1 MYVGCDSYYGGAE
14 GTCIIGGVVP
24 GLRRTRRRA
33 GAMST
38 TRCVAE
44 GPGEG
49 RAGSFIS
56 YYDDASDLG
65 VVGVAPVCL
74 GLWLN
79 TARTAEDADTTVEHF
94 QGAIDLNREVHV
106 SRGIDD
112 VEAVVIP
119 ETSRCSGLNGDPALL
134 LLIHEV
140 SRSRTIMHL
149 TDLMNLTGELE
160 NALGRGGLAGID
172 VGEDADVSV
181 AG

>member
-1 MYVGCDSYYGGAE
+1 MRLY
-14 GTCIIGGVVP
+14 T
-24 GLRRTRRRA
+24 
-33 GAMST
+33 
-38 TRCVAE
+38 
-44 GPGEG
+44 
-49 RAGSFIS
+49 
-56 YYDDASDLG
+56 
-65 VVGVAPVCL
+65 L